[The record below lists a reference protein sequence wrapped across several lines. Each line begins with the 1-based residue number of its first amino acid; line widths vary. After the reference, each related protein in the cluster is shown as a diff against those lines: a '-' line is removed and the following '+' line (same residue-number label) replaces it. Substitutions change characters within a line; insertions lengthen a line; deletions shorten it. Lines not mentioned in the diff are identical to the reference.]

1 MSDNT
6 KVTII
11 VDGLGKQEI
20 LLNRKSAT
28 DIYVAASQGI
38 IDKLLTKDKP
48 EHSCSC
54 GGSCHSEA
62 EKEIALSNEE
72 STLLVGYADKGPINT
87 PVNLNE
93 TGQSIR
99 EFMENPHV
107 NPEHVMGC
115 RIDMKRSSIDFDDG
129 SDTGYHKP
137 VGNPFTHD
145 MFKNPLLVAYRCP
158 ECGKVTVRYLTLG
171 ESNEARCHW
180 CKETAVIEKVV
191 PSNIQCTSC
200 DTFNRPYLANG
211 LTELQC
217 VKCQAPIDIVYYK
230 DGKKDRA
237 KFANLV

>member
-99 EFMENPHV
+99 EFMENHNV
-107 NPEHVMGC
+107 NSERV
-115 RIDMKRSSIDFDDG
+115 RKSNIDLEEVG
-129 SDTGYHKP
+129 EKP
-137 VGNPFTHD
+137 YPFSHEMWT
-145 MFKNPLLVAYRCP
+145 KPKLVAYRCP
-158 ECGKVTVRYLTLG
+158 DCGRVTVRNIILADG
-171 ESNEARCHW
+171 NEARCHW
-180 CKETAVIEKVV
+180 CKETAIIERVTLAH
-191 PSNIQCTSC
+191 IQCTSC
-200 DTFNRPYLANG
+200 GQPGHLYVANG
-211 LTELQC
+211 LTELDC
-217 VKCQAPIDIVYYK
+217 IKCKAPIDIIHYK
-230 DGKKDRA
+230 DGNKDCA
-237 KFANLV
+237 KSANLMD